1 MMKNTFKNIFFWLF
15 IFTLIVS
22 SVLFYSLSKKN
33 NEIENYKSINRKTY
47 AYITQLDGDN
57 FRDNVLDFV
66 MHEDKTILKT
76 NEWSSYKNGQSEA
89 DIRIIYKKFDK
100 SGMVATNFDLAK
112 SEPYLI
118 GIEVKNKGEND
129 ISINAKEFFVRNDED
144 YYLPFDSSINT
155 SNDKTNENVTV
166 EKGKTVNIM
175 AIYEFYK
182 SESKKGLSVRY
193 GGTTWK

>member
-1 MMKNTFKNIFFWLF
+1 MMKNTFKNSFFWLF
-15 IFTLIVS
+15 LFTLIVS

-33 NEIENYKSINRKTY
+33 NEIENFKNINRKTY
-47 AYITQLDGDN
+47 AYITQLNGSN

-66 MHEDKTILKT
+66 MHEDKTVLKT
-76 NEWSSYKNGQSEA
+76 KEWSSYKNGQSEA

-100 SGMVATNFDLAK
+100 SGMVATNFDLTK
-112 SEPYLI
+112 SEPYLV

-129 ISINAKEFFVRNDED
+129 ISINAKEFFVRNNED

-155 SNDKTNENVTV
+155 SNDKTNENVTI

>member
-1 MMKNTFKNIFFWLF
+1 MKNTFKNSFFWLF
-15 IFTLIVS
+15 LFTLIVS

-33 NEIENYKSINRKTY
+33 NEIENFKNINRKTY
-47 AYITQLDGDN
+47 AYITQLNGSN

-66 MHEDKTILKT
+66 MHEDKTVLKT
-76 NEWSSYKNGQSEA
+76 KEWSSYKNGQSEA

-100 SGMVATNFDLAK
+100 SGMVATNFDLTK
-112 SEPYLI
+112 SEPYLV

-129 ISINAKEFFVRNDED
+129 ISINAKEFFVRNNED

-155 SNDKTNENVTV
+155 SNDKTNENVTI

>member
-15 IFTLIVS
+15 IFTLIAS

-47 AYITQLDGDN
+47 AYITQLDGSN

-66 MHEDKTILKT
+66 MHEDKTVLKT

-100 SGMVATNFDLAK
+100 SGMVATNFDLTK
-112 SEPYLI
+112 SEPYLV

-129 ISINAKEFFVRNDED
+129 ISINAKEFFVRNNED

-155 SNDKTNENVTV
+155 SNDKTNENVTI

>member
-15 IFTLIVS
+15 LFTLVLS
-22 SVLFYSLSKKN
+22 AFLFYSIDKKN
-33 NEIENYKSINRKTY
+33 SEIENYKNINRKTY
-47 AYITQLDGDN
+47 AYIAQLDGNN

-66 MHEDKTILKT
+66 MHEDKTVLKT

-112 SEPYLI
+112 SEPYLV

-129 ISINAKEFFVRNDED
+129 ISINAKEFFVRNNED

>member
-15 IFTLIVS
+15 IFTLIAS

-47 AYITQLDGDN
+47 AYITQLDGSN

-66 MHEDKTILKT
+66 MHEDKTVLKT

-100 SGMVATNFDLAK
+100 SGMVATNFDLTK
-112 SEPYLI
+112 SEPYLV

-129 ISINAKEFFVRNDED
+129 ISINAKEFFVRNNED

-155 SNDKTNENVTV
+155 SIDKTNENVTI